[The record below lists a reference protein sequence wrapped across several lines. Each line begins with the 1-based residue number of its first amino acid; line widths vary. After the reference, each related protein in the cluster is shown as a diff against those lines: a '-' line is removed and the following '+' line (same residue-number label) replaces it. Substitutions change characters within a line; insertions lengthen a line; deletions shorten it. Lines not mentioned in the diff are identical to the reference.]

1 MGEKLSPSQLVSAF
15 FILTLTNAAHLRKNL
30 FTQIHEIVF
39 HGQGGYDWETVYN
52 MPLWLRKFTFNEI
65 KMFYEKEEAEYK
77 NQQEPGKTSLID
89 ADGKVNVQQFKNASK
104 DYKGKSSYK

>member
-1 MGEKLSPSQLVSAF
+1 LGLTF
-15 FILTLTNAAHLRKNL
+15 FGLTPDLAPQIRVNVFK
-30 FTQIHEIVF
+30 QIHEILF
-39 HGQGGYDWETVYN
+39 HGKGGYDYNTIYN

-65 KMFYEKEEAEYK
+65 KMFYEKEEAAYK

>member
-1 MGEKLSPSQLVSAF
+1 LGLTF
-15 FILTLTNAAHLRKNL
+15 FGLTPDLAPQIRVNVFK
-30 FTQIHEIVF
+30 QIHEILF
-39 HGQGGYDWETVYN
+39 HGKGGYDYNTIYN

-65 KMFYEKEEAEYK
+65 RMFYEKEESAYK

>member
-1 MGEKLSPSQLVSAF
+1 MGLTF
-15 FILTLTNAAHLRKNL
+15 FGLTPDLAPQIRVNIFK
-30 FTQIHEIVF
+30 QIHEILF
-39 HGQGGYDWETVYN
+39 HGKGGYDYNTIYN

-65 KMFYEKEEAEYK
+65 RMFYEKEESAYK

>member
-1 MGEKLSPSQLVSAF
+1 MGLTF
-15 FILTLTNAAHLRKNL
+15 FGLTPDLAPQIRVNVFK
-30 FTQIHEIVF
+30 QIHEILF
-39 HGQGGYDWETVYN
+39 HGKGGYDYNTIYN

-65 KMFYEKEEAEYK
+65 RMFYEKEESAYK